1 MIVSCCRCIFS
12 FDDFLNERKLLIV
25 AVDTRGVKWDK
36 VGPSIFVLYTKMLF
50 NYNT

>member
-36 VGPSIFVLYTKMLF
+36 VGPSIFVLLYENAF
-50 NYNT
+50 